1 MKIYFDGCA
10 KTKGVHIKP
19 NWRKRYST
27 LLCDKLGAEE
37 YNIARSG
44 GSNRRLVRNLL
55 EHDLSNYDMFVIQ
68 MTKRERFETYNEE
81 SGEWSNVCT
90 NKFSPYVGL
99 EKDYVSSYQKYFMFY
114 YDNIY
119 SDKMGDMDERICFAA
134 IKSILQNKKHVII
147 YTGPDYCNVPVDFTY
162 IKGKNHKIKKF
173 NEETHE
179 KIYNDIIEHLQ

>member
-10 KTKGVHIKP
+10 KTEGHVIKP
-19 NWRKRYST
+19 NLHKRYSS

-37 YNIARSG
+37 FNIARNG
-44 GSNRRLVRNLL
+44 GSNRRVVRNLL
-55 EHDLSNYDMFVIQ
+55 EHDLSNYDVFIIQ
-68 MTKRERFETYNEE
+68 MCKRQRFEWFDIE
-81 SGEWSNVCT
+81 SGEWTNEGINLKRHENLKKKDNVSNY
-90 NKFSPYVGL
+90 K
-99 EKDYVSSYQKYFMFY
+99 KHFMFY

-147 YTGPDYCNVPVDFTY
+147 YMGPNYCNVPVDLTY
-162 IKGKNHKIKKF
+162 IKGVDYPKF
-173 NEETHE
+173 FGEETHE